1 MNTIEQTKY
10 KQIYKDYEEL
20 GTLQLVGDKHELTR
34 ERVRQILAKGT
45 SKGLFKYKAHNIH
58 QMLRDKYSK
67 EDFMEIIK
75 NKTNVLTYSQQCK
88 LAKAYKVDV
97 LEYKMMQ
104 RKAEAI
110 RKYVEVC
117 RKHKKWLSSY
127 PVQRWK
133 SLTTLRG
140 RVSRYWDTFGDFQ
153 KEVKEI
159 IGIDKWE

>member
-75 NKTNVLTYSQQCK
+75 NKTIRDTTGNVNPIPCGI
-88 LAKAYKVDV
+88 VNRE
-97 LEYKMMQ
+97 LEN
-104 RKAEAI
+104 I
-110 RKYVEVC
+110 
-117 RKHKKWLSSY
+117 S
-127 PVQRWK
+127 
-133 SLTTLRG
+133 
-140 RVSRYWDTFGDFQ
+140 D
-153 KEVKEI
+153 I
-159 IGIDKWE
+159 